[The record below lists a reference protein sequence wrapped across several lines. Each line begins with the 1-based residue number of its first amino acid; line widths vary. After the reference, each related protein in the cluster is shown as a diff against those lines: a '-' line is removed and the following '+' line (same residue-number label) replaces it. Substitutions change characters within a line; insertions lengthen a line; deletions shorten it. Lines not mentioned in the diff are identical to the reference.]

1 MDFIDPAAKEL
12 YLKLSPSKR
21 TEWLREYSLQLE
33 TGEAIKG
40 VQKLL
45 FDLEMEERQFTP
57 MEPRTLINPLEFDV
71 LIRDITEA
79 DFSRI
84 GEELC
89 ISRLST
95 ADVMGSFPVT
105 GIIYGPSHR
114 VFAPLVVRKR
124 RNLVNLTFLID
135 TGCPNTYL
143 REDSLIA
150 LGHTEAIP
158 SDTLV
163 EINGVGLTVFPSRGH
178 FANVDL
184 LGQDFFT
191 SFGAK
196 LSINYRKKEIMIT
209 EC

>member
-1 MDFIDPAAKEL
+1 MEFIDPAAKED

-21 TEWLREYSLQLE
+21 IEWLRKYSLRFERGDALL
-33 TGEAIKG
+33 G

-45 FDLEMEERQFTP
+45 FDLETDERQYTP
-57 MEPRTLINPLEFDV
+57 MEPRMLTNPLEFDV
-71 LIRDITEA
+71 LITDISEA

-84 GEELC
+84 GEELGV
-89 ISRLST
+89 SRLST
-95 ADVMGSFPVT
+95 ADVIGSFPVT
-105 GIIYGPSHR
+105 GIVYGSSHR
-114 VFAPLVVRKR
+114 VFVPLVVKKR
-124 RNLVNLTFLID
+124 QKLVNLMFLVD
-135 TGCPNTYL
+135 TGSPNTYL

-163 EINGVGLTVFPSRGH
+163 EINGIGLTVFPSRGH

-191 SFGAK
+191 SWAM
-196 LSINYRKKEIMIT
+196 LSINYKKKEVLIA